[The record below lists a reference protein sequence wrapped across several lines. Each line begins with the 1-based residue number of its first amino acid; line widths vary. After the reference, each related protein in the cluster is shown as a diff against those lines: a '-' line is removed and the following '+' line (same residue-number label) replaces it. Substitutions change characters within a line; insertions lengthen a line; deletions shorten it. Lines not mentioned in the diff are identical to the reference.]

1 MNRKEYMERLQ
12 MDLEAV
18 DETTAKEI
26 LQDFTDHFDQGLSEG
41 RSEEEISEELG
52 DPAELISELNTRPH
66 RQAQAETETDSELL
80 SAVAIEADSADITVR
95 QGTGSEV
102 LVDFYDSR
110 NPLRVHNYRLETFQD
125 GEVYRIRVQRLQ
137 NSWLRAGAGEHL
149 RLDVTLPSASLDVKI
164 AGMSGDIRLPEAVN
178 CGKFAAL
185 TQSGDLEIRALNAE
199 AVQITST
206 SGDVHAAVR
215 GELIQ
220 ASTVSGDL
228 DISRAEG
235 KLGKFRTTSGDLE
248 VEGRFQA
255 VLAESK
261 SGDLDLSIEM
271 AESLKLDT
279 ISGDIHLKLPRTTGF
294 VCSFST
300 ISGDLRQHISL
311 PLQRQGRQLRA
322 GDEHAQIA
330 AKTISGDFKISD

>member
-1 MNRKEYMERLQ
+1 M
-12 MDLEAV
+12 
-18 DETTAKEI
+18 
-26 LQDFTDHFDQGLSEG
+26 
-41 RSEEEISEELG
+41 
-52 DPAELISELNTRPH
+52 
-66 RQAQAETETDSELL
+66 
-80 SAVAIEADSADITVR
+80 
-95 QGTGSEV
+95 
-102 LVDFYDSR
+102 DFYDSR

-248 VEGRFQA
+248 VQGRFQA

-294 VCSFST
+294 ICSFST